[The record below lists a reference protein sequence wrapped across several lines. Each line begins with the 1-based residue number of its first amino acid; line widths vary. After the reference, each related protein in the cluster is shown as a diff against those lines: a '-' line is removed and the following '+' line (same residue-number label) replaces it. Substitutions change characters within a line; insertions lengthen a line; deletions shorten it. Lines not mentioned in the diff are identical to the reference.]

1 MARYVFQKKDQV
13 AGGRAAG
20 TKSFLEGTGFHAIS
34 EEARRKNSRKGG
46 LKQGP
51 IQGAANVASGQIE
64 RIRIESEAARLAWA
78 RSEQNRQ
85 LAREMGKQYGKL
97 VDWEKIKNT
106 ESLAEGQRVGGPRS
120 RCQRWH
126 KNRGIWSLGCDI
138 CISELEEI
146 WGFEA
151 RDPEFKD

>member
-34 EEARRKNSRKGG
+34 GDARRMNSRKGG

-64 RIRIESEAARLAWA
+64 RIRIESEEARLRWA
-78 RSEQNRQ
+78 RSDENR
-85 LAREMGKQYGKL
+85 AAMREIGSIQGPK
-97 VDWEKIKNT
+97 VDFSKIKT
-106 ESLAEGQRVGGPRS
+106 PESLRLGGLVGGPIGRHV
-120 RCQRWH
+120 RWH
-126 KNRGIWSLGCDI
+126 VNRGILNLKCDLCLASL
-138 CISELEEI
+138 EKN
-146 WGFEA
+146 WGIPVL
-151 RDPEFKD
+151 DNEFSN